1 MAYQSIT
8 NFTSPNQS
16 SRGGARIS
24 SITIHHWGVKGQKFQ
39 NVVNY
44 LCRPGGTSSAHY
56 VVEDGRVAC
65 IVAPGRRAWHSG
77 NNVGNDTS
85 IGIECRPEAT
95 DGDYATVAELVRNL
109 RAVYGDLPLK
119 RHSDWKN
126 TACPG
131 AWDLARIDRLA
142 RSSASPVSNPS
153 GGGGQVDAPTA
164 PNVPIQPKAEEA
176 DDMGFYFYYSHSD
189 SYYWFNQARGKVRRV
204 TKDEWAFLS
213 AVASGAAPVV
223 PGITLHKVS
232 LQWYQRAVALGTY

>member
-109 RAVYGDLPLK
+109 RATYGDLPLQ

-142 RSSASPVSNPS
+142 RATPT
-153 GGGGQVDAPTA
+153 APTA
-164 PNVPIQPKAEEA
+164 PAGAANKED
-176 DDMGFYFYYSHSD
+176 DDMALYLVGDKAPEVYALDTATGLRRYVSAKEY
-189 SYYWFNQARGKVRRV
+189 NAIVAAGVTVRRIPQARLDALPKVAGSR
-204 TKDEWAFLS
+204 
-213 AVASGAAPVV
+213 
-223 PGITLHKVS
+223 
-232 LQWYQRAVALGTY
+232 